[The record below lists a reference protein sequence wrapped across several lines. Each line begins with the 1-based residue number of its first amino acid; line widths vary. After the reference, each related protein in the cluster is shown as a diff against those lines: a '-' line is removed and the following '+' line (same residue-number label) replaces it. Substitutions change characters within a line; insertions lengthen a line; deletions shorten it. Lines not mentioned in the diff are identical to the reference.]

1 MTKLLYSHFVH
12 GEVWLQA
19 TVFILRFLFLLMTWL
34 YPGYQ
39 LLAAIAYVELL

>member
-19 TVFILRFLFLLMTWL
+19 TVVVLLFLLLLMAWL

>member
-1 MTKLLYSHFVH
+1 MTNLLYSHFVH

-19 TVFILRFLFLLMTWL
+19 TVFILVFLFLLVARL